1 VRILRHVIS
10 ALCLPILLIHPPAGA
25 ADSSTWRSVQTAE
38 PELNNLDDHK
48 QPSSTLDPFNVLCR
62 SIESAAS
69 AYDLPL
75 VFLMRLIWQESRFD
89 LHAVSSAGA
98 QGVAQFMPKTA
109 VQTGLANP
117 FNAVEAIPK
126 SAELLRDLKNQFGN
140 LGLAAAAYNAGPKR
154 VQDWLGGRGS
164 LPKETQTYVRI
175 VTGHAAQEWAGQTGQ
190 LNLALPEAVPCPQM
204 AKSFATLQASTL
216 RTTGSHSERGSGDA
230 PQDAAWAVQLIGSP
244 SQTTALAS
252 FQQLQRQYK
261 SLLGSRQP
269 LVIRSKVGTSAFWYR
284 VRLAVDNRRDA
295 EKLCSS
301 LRAIGGSCLVQR
313 N

>member
-1 VRILRHVIS
+1 
-10 ALCLPILLIHPPAGA
+10 
-25 ADSSTWRSVQTAE
+25 VQTAE
-38 PELNNLDDHK
+38 PELNNLEDHK
-48 QPSSTLDPFNVLCR
+48 QPSSTLDPFNVVCR

-69 AYDLPL
+69 AYDLPR

-98 QGVAQFMPKTA
+98 QGVAQFMPETA

-154 VQDWLGGRGS
+154 VQDWLAGRGS

-175 VTGHAAQEWAGQTGQ
+175 VTGHAAQEWAGETGQ
-190 LNLALPEAVPCPQM
+190 SNLALPDAVPCAQM
-204 AKSFATLQASTL
+204 AATRQAPTV
-216 RTTGSHSERGSGDA
+216 RTIGSLNEPGSGNA
-230 PQDAAWAVQLIGSP
+230 PQEGGWGVQLVGSP

-252 FQQLQRQYK
+252 FQQLQRRYK
-261 SLLGSRQP
+261 SVMGSRQP

-284 VRLAVDNRRDA
+284 VRLAVDSRRDA

>member
-1 VRILRHVIS
+1 
-10 ALCLPILLIHPPAGA
+10 
-25 ADSSTWRSVQTAE
+25 
-38 PELNNLDDHK
+38 
-48 QPSSTLDPFNVLCR
+48 
-62 SIESAAS
+62 
-69 AYDLPL
+69 
-75 VFLMRLIWQESRFD
+75 
-89 LHAVSSAGA
+89 
-98 QGVAQFMPKTA
+98 
-109 VQTGLANP
+109 
-117 FNAVEAIPK
+117 
-126 SAELLRDLKNQFGN
+126 
-140 LGLAAAAYNAGPKR
+140 
-154 VQDWLGGRGS
+154 

-175 VTGHAAQEWAGQTGQ
+175 VTGHAAQEWAGQAGQ

-204 AKSFATLQASTL
+204 AKSFATWQASTL
-216 RTTGSHSERGSGDA
+216 RTTGSQSERGSGDA

-252 FQQLQRQYK
+252 FQQLQRRYQ

-284 VRLAVDNRRDA
+284 VRLAVDSRRDA